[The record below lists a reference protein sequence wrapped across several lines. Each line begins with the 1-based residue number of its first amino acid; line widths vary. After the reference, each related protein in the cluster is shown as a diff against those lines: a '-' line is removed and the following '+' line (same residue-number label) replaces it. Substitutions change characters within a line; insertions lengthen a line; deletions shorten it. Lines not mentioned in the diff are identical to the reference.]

1 MERRIE
7 QFAIDGM
14 SCGHCVAAV
23 RRALERLAGVE
34 VDEVAIGHVRLSYD
48 PRRADRAAIEA
59 AVAGEGYQVLP
70 V

>member
-7 QFAIDGM
+7 QLTIDGM

-34 VDEVAIGHVRLSYD
+34 VEEVMIGHVRLSYD
-48 PRRADRAAIEA
+48 PQRVDRAALEA
-59 AVAGEGYQVLP
+59 AIAGEGYQVLP